1 MRVFVAV
8 ELPEKIKNQIAV
20 VQSELKKTQAQV
32 SWVKPGNIHVTLKFL
47 GEVGEEKMKEVF
59 IAAERGG
66 KGTKK
71 FRMSL
76 KGLGGFPNLNRPRV
90 IWVGTASGE
99 KELCELQGRVE
110 TELEKVGFS
119 RDDRK
124 FSAHFTLGRARFPNG
139 LEGLAEKVEKTEFS
153 SPEFTVEQVVVMQS
167 QLNPAGS
174 IYTPLKKIPL
184 ED

>member
-8 ELPEKIKNQIAV
+8 ELPEEVKNQIAS
-20 VQSELKKTQAQV
+20 VQDEFKKIPTQV
-32 SWVKPGNIHVTLKFL
+32 SWVKQGNIHVTLKFL
-47 GEVGEEKMKEVF
+47 GEVEEEKMKEVF
-59 IAAERGG
+59 TAAERGC

-110 TELEKVGFS
+110 TELEKVGFP
-119 RDDRK
+119 REDRK
-124 FSAHFTLGRARFPNG
+124 FTAHFTIGRVRFPKG
-139 LEGLAEKVEKTEFS
+139 IEQLAEKVEKTGFTS
-153 SPEFTVEQVVVMQS
+153 SEFTVEQVVVMQS

-174 IYTPLKKIPL
+174 IYTPLKQIPL
-184 ED
+184 EG